1 MVVTCTG
8 SVCNLNGSRVAS
20 IDDAVPVVDICT
32 TKCDSAAFGVFVEF
46 EPLGKAIFKLG
57 NFVFNRSVTHK
68 RSLAIVNSVG
78 EGGMWVCD
86 FAGVVKVGDLLTT
99 SDVFGHAEKQSDDIV
114 RSYTVAKVTSN
125 PQKWVN
131 VPQEYLGVQK
141 SNENIK
147 RSFVGVVYKF

>member
-1 MVVTCTG
+1 
-8 SVCNLNGSRVAS
+8 
-20 IDDAVPVVDICT
+20 
-32 TKCDSAAFGVFVEF
+32 
-46 EPLGKAIFKLG
+46 
-57 NFVFNRSVTHK
+57 
-68 RSLAIVNSVG
+68 
-78 EGGMWVCD
+78 MWVCD